1 MTPTISTLTIVK
13 FTIAFETG
21 LGNWF
26 KRVFESMKPYGYHR
40 AAIEMEREGYPKEA
54 AALRQMAKFAGE

>member
-1 MTPTISTLTIVK
+1 MTFIVSTLT
-13 FTIAFETG
+13 FDTG
-21 LGNWF
+21 LADWF
-26 KRVFESMKPYGYHR
+26 KRVFETMKPYGYHR

>member
-1 MTPTISTLTIVK
+1 MTFIVSTLT
-13 FTIAFETG
+13 FETG
-21 LGNWF
+21 LADWF
-26 KRVFESMKPYGYHR
+26 NRVFKKMQPYGYKR